1 MPYPAKKMRKKYGLI
16 LRELKVAKDLLNSGI
31 TTIGNA
37 NQEHMGLYYSAFTDL
52 SQGLERLMKV
62 IIILRFISERNKL
75 PTKKEIQSFSHNLEA
90 LYKECVNFGLK
101 LNIVDGL
108 GDREVITKM
117 INVLD
122 KFASDPDN
130 GRYYNY
136 SMIFCGDKPLD
147 KMPDDC
153 IMDWSLEVDEFL
165 IKRHVCKRTKEKFHS
180 MADSIVPI
188 IDKYSI
194 IKMDGELGPVI
205 GPHVFVDGNTR
216 YLLSNQLR
224 MFFLAKLVRYL
235 SRILSAQTNV
245 IRGLDPEV
253 PHYEEVF
260 RYYLIE
266 DKYLRRK
273 RRYNY

>member
-1 MPYPAKKMRKKYGLI
+1 MPYPAKKMKKKYSLI

-62 IIILRFISERNKL
+62 IIILRSLSETNKL

-90 LYKECVNFGLK
+90 LYRECANLGLK
-101 LNIVDGL
+101 LNIVDDL

-130 GRYYNY
+130 GRYYNI
-136 SMIFCGDKPLD
+136 SMILCGDKPLD

-153 IMDWSLEVDEFL
+153 IKDWSLEVDEYL
-165 IKRHVCKRTKEKFHS
+165 IKHHVCNRTKKKNHS
-180 MADSIVPI
+180 KADSIVPI
-188 IDKYSI
+188 LDKNAI
-194 IKMDGELGPVI
+194 IEMDGELGPVI
-205 GPHVFVDGNTR
+205 GSQAFVDGNTR

-235 SRILSAQTNV
+235 SKILGAQTDV
-245 IRGLDPEV
+245 IRGLDSEV
-253 PHYEEVF
+253 PDYGEIF
-260 RYYLIE
+260 RYYLTE